1 MAKKLKKYQKPTT
14 GKGNEVRMSP
24 FMQKLT
30 PEQVDSLKK
39 RREFLNSL
47 VSPAHQDSMIK
58 KFKELGN
65 RNKKD

>member
-14 GKGNEVRMSP
+14 DKGNEVRVSP
-24 FMQKLT
+24 FTQKLT

-39 RREFLNSL
+39 RREFMNSL
-47 VSPAHQDSMIK
+47 VSSAQQDSVIK
-58 KFKELGN
+58 RFKELGN